1 MFKLFLFAPADVQK
15 TSTSSL
21 GNDLSPEIKEYYE
34 KQLLRNAEPN
44 LVHDQFGKKYTV
56 PQGNGHTMELRKFTN
71 LEKAM
76 TPLTEA
82 VTPDGSTLN
91 VESINVELYQYG
103 DFIRTSDR
111 LQLEAIDPIINET
124 ARLQGSQAGLT
135 LNTVTRDELATATNK
150 IWSGGVSAR
159 SSLDDTTTIAIDDIF
174 LAAATL
180 RSANAPTIG
189 GDYVAIIHPWI
200 ANDLM
205 TAISTSGSHV
215 WMDVHKYADPSAIF
229 AGEIGKMGGVR
240 FVSSTEAKIWNDS
253 TCPAATSPATGYL
266 SVFQTVV
273 LASEAYAVTDL
284 SGAGLE
290 YIVKP
295 LGYGEDPLNQRASM
309 GWKAMKAAKILNND
323 YIVSIESTSKSQP
336 QASAN

>member
-1 MFKLFLFAPADVQK
+1 MFKLFLFDPADVQK

-44 LVHDQFGKKYTV
+44 LVHDQFGKKYTI
-56 PQGNGHTMELRKFTN
+56 PSGTGHTIEFRKFTN
-71 LEKAM
+71 LEKKM

-91 VESINVELYQYG
+91 VEAINVELYQYG

-124 ARLQGSQAGLT
+124 SRLQGSQAGLV
-135 LNTVTRDELATATNK
+135 LNTVTREELALATNS
-150 IWSGGVSAR
+150 IWSGGGAAR
-159 SSLDDTTTIAIDDIF
+159 STLTAADTLSVDDIF
-174 LAAATL
+174 LAAAKL
-180 RSANAPTIG
+180 RSFNAPTIG
-189 GDYVAIIHPWI
+189 GDYVAIIHPWV

-215 WMDVHKYADPSAIF
+215 WMDVHKYATPDNIYN
-229 AGEIGKMGGVR
+229 GEIGKLGGVR
-240 FVSSTEAKIWNDS
+240 FVTSTEAKIWNDS
-253 TCPAATSPATGYL
+253 TCPAATSPDTGYL
-266 SVFQTVV
+266 SVFQTLVI
-273 LASEAYAVTDL
+273 AEGAYAVTEL
-284 SGAGLE
+284 AGAGLE

-309 GWKAMKAAKILNND
+309 GWKAIKAAKILNND
-323 YIVSIESTSKSQP
+323 YIVSIESCCKSSH
-336 QASAN
+336 QAAAN